1 MQATDVR
8 DVVRDY
14 LDAFGARD
22 LDRCVSLFGENG
34 VLHFPPTTYQGKKA
48 LEDWHRARFDA
59 NLQIVRV
66 DEVCADGA
74 TVTVDGVITSK
85 RLKTWRIG
93 NLSGRATFQI
103 QDGKIVDARFSPRT
117 DNLLGIFR

>member
-1 MQATDVR
+1 MQATDVQ

-22 LDRCVSLFGENG
+22 LDRCVAMFGEG
-34 VLHFPPTTYQGKKA
+34 AVLHFPPTTYQGQKA

-66 DEVCADGA
+66 DEVSADGD

-103 QDGKIVDARFSPRT
+103 HDGKIADARFSPRT